1 MSDDPI
7 LEPNPESIP
16 EPKAESPKQTPV
28 KPSKKIKVKLS
39 PVSILNSN
47 IFFGPS
53 DQSKDNTDDFKKLK
67 VDAVINCQGEFKYPL
82 GANYDLFN
90 FVFDND
96 EGATLMEHIDGVMQ
110 VIDSLL
116 KKRKKMYV
124 QCKTGDS
131 ISPAILIYLLMT
143 RKEMGLERAYRN
155 VYKIRPTI
163 DINPY
168 FLAELQTVDEWC
180 TY

>member
-1 MSDDPI
+1 MSEESKLESVTEPI
-7 LEPNPESIP
+7 SEP
-16 EPKAESPKQTPV
+16 PKQPPT
-28 KPSKKIKVKLS
+28 KLSKKTKVNLS

-47 IFFGPS
+47 IFFGSS

-67 VDAVINCQGEFKYPL
+67 VDAVINCQGEFKYPSD
-82 GANYDLFN
+82 ATYDLFN
-90 FVFDND
+90 FDFEND
-96 EGATLMEHIDGVMQ
+96 EGATLMEHIDEVMQ
-110 VIDSLL
+110 VINNLL
-116 KKRKKMYV
+116 KQRKKMYI

-163 DINPY
+163 DINSY
-168 FLAELQTVDEWC
+168 FLAELQTIDEWC
-180 TY
+180 QY